1 MKPSIPKGTRDFTS
15 SEVFLRSFV
24 KEKIKSNFELFGF
37 EPIETP
43 SFEKLEVITGKYGN
57 DGEQLIFKILS
68 NGEKLLKA
76 DLDSLD
82 VKNYSSFADS
92 ISEKALRYDLTVPF
106 SRYVV
111 QHQNE
116 LTFPFKRYQ
125 IQNVWRADRPQYGRF
140 QEFLQCDAD
149 IVGSDSLWQEIELCM
164 LYDRIIKDLGL
175 KGVLLRVNNRKIL
188 YGLSKLLGFENR
200 FNEFTIILDK
210 LDKIN
215 IEGVKSEL
223 IKQNFS
229 RHKTEILE
237 EFIVLEGTNN
247 FKLEKIKNAFKDS
260 DINLEGIDEQN
271 FIIENIKK
279 IGGLDSIDLK
289 FDLSL
294 ARGLSYYT
302 GTIFELVIP
311 NLPEIGSIGG
321 GGRYDNLTENFG
333 KKNLSGVGISIG
345 FERVMMVL
353 DKFKLFPKEINHQ
366 VQILI
371 LNFGNNTALICN
383 SILKKI
389 RDLGI
394 KSEFYPDNAKLK
406 KQLSYANTKKIKYV
420 VLLGDEEFKN
430 EEFILKNMNKGT
442 QENYKISQI
451 DSVILSKLKKTN

>member
-1 MKPSIPKGTRDFTS
+1 
-15 SEVFLRSFV
+15 
-24 KEKIKSNFELFGF
+24 
-37 EPIETP
+37 
-43 SFEKLEVITGKYGN
+43 
-57 DGEQLIFKILS
+57 
-68 NGEKLLKA
+68 
-76 DLDSLD
+76 
-82 VKNYSSFADS
+82 
-92 ISEKALRYDLTVPF
+92 
-106 SRYVV
+106 
-111 QHQNE
+111 
-116 LTFPFKRYQ
+116 
-125 IQNVWRADRPQYGRF
+125 
-140 QEFLQCDAD
+140 
-149 IVGSDSLWQEIELCM
+149 M

-229 RHKTEILE
+229 GHKIDILE
-237 EFIVLEGTNN
+237 EFIVLEGSNN

-271 FIIENIKK
+271 FIIENIQK
-279 IGGLDSIDLK
+279 IGGLESIDLK

-311 NLPEIGSIGG
+311 NFPEIGSIGG

-345 FERVMMVL
+345 FERVIMAL
-353 DKFKLFPKEINHQ
+353 DKYKLFPKEINHQ

>member
-1 MKPSIPKGTRDFTS
+1 MKPSIPKGTRDFSS

-24 KEKIKSNFELFGF
+24 KEKIKSSFELFGF

-43 SFEKLEVITGKYGN
+43 SFEKLEVLTGKYGN

-68 NGEKLLKA
+68 NGEKLSKA
-76 DLDSLD
+76 DFDSLD
-82 VKNYSSFADS
+82 IKNYSSFADS

-116 LTFPFKRYQ
+116 LSFPFKRYQ
-125 IQNVWRADRPQYGRF
+125 IQNVWRADRPQHGRF

-149 IVGSDSLWQEIELCM
+149 IVGSNSLWQEIELCM

-229 RHKTEILE
+229 GHKIDILE
-237 EFIVLEGTNN
+237 EFIVLEGSNN

-271 FIIENIKK
+271 FIIENIQK
-279 IGGLDSIDLK
+279 IGGLESIDLK

-311 NLPEIGSIGG
+311 NFPEIGSIGG

-345 FERVMMVL
+345 FERVIMAL
-353 DKFKLFPKEINHQ
+353 DKYKLFPKEINHQ